1 MSSLK
6 PTFAIILSYALA
18 ITPAFSQTDS
28 STEDRTEESDAPRE
42 GEAENTDSTQK
53 TEAQPETAPESS
65 DAQPTEKSDEP
76 AQPKKKKKVVQDE
89 PGAPPRGTGKLVAGI
104 VTASVGT
111 GIGLLS
117 LLAATIDCND
127 IDKDDAN
134 SSDEAKKK
142 EREKNVKN
150 CNDQKPQFRAVGG
163 VFLVAGLG
171 VGLPLIYFGVQ
182 DRKVY
187 NEWKSGQPVQ
197 EESASAP
204 GKASI
209 VFLPNGESFSPGI
222 NVTYNF

>member
-1 MSSLK
+1 MSTLK

-18 ITPAFSQTDS
+18 VTPTFGQTES
-28 STEDRTEESDAPRE
+28 STEDRTEESETPRE
-42 GEAENTDSTQK
+42 SEAETSESSQK
-53 TEAQPETAPESS
+53 TETQPEAAPESS
-65 DAQPTEKSDEP
+65 DAQPSDKSNEPVEK
-76 AQPKKKKKVVQDE
+76 KKKKKVVQDE
-89 PGAPPRGTGKLVAGI
+89 PGAPPRGTGKLVGGI

-134 SSDEAKKK
+134 STDEAKKK
-142 EREKNVKN
+142 EREKSVKD
-150 CNDQKPQFRAVGG
+150 CNDQKPQIRALGG
-163 VFLVAGLG
+163 VFLVAGLV

-187 NEWKSGQPVQ
+187 NEWKSTQPAQ
-197 EESASAP
+197 DESASAP